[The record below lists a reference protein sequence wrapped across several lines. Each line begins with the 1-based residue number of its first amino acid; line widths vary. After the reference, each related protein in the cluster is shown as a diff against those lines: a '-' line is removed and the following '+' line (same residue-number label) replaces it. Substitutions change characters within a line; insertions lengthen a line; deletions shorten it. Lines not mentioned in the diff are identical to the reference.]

1 MSAPKSGARFE
12 RRAAPRG
19 IASTRAGA
27 EVSALRLRVTLLDVE
42 PLVWRE
48 LLVPADFTFAQL
60 HSVLQAAMGWEDC
73 HLHEFEVGN
82 ERIGPPAPK
91 EFFAGDRPIKDER
104 KTRLGDV
111 LDGRRKFRYWYD
123 FGDDW
128 WHSIEIRKS
137 APDEGSGPRLLAG
150 AGACPPEDCGGPYGY
165 ADLLQALAD
174 PRHPEHRELRE
185 WAGDFDPKRFDID
198 RAAKAVFRAVRRKS
212 VRS

>member
-1 MSAPKSGARFE
+1 
-12 RRAAPRG
+12 
-19 IASTRAGA
+19 
-27 EVSALRLRVTLLDVE
+27 LRLRVTLRDVE
-42 PLVWRE
+42 PPVWRE
-48 LLVPADFTFAQL
+48 LLVPVDFTFAQL
-60 HSVLQAAMGWEDC
+60 HRVLQAAMGWEDC
-73 HLHEFEVGN
+73 HLHEFEVGS

-128 WHSIEIRKS
+128 WHAIEIR
-137 APDEGSGPRLLAG
+137 
-150 AGACPPEDCGGPYGY
+150 CPPEDCGGPYGY